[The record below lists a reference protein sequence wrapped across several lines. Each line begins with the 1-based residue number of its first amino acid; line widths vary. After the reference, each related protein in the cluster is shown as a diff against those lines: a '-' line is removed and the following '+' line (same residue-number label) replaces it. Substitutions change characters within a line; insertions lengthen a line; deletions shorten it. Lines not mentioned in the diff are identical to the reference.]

1 MYLAI
6 YLYISPMFYRVQ
18 NKSDDDELVI
28 VLPPLM
34 QCAIKAATLF
44 QAMYT
49 KRCFLKRGTQSLIE
63 RNGWI
68 RVCYSIA
75 SNESNELK
83 LYYHTT

>member
-1 MYLAI
+1 M
-6 YLYISPMFYRVQ
+6 
-18 NKSDDDELVI
+18 VI
-28 VLPPLM
+28 VLPPPM

-49 KRCFLKRGTQSLIE
+49 KRCFLKRGTQS

-68 RVCYSIA
+68 RVCYNFA

>member
-1 MYLAI
+1 M
-6 YLYISPMFYRVQ
+6 M
-18 NKSDDDELVI
+18 VI
-28 VLPPLM
+28 VLPPPM
-34 QCAIKAATLF
+34 QCYTIKAATLF
-44 QAMYT
+44 QTMYT

-68 RVCYSIA
+68 RVCYSFA